1 MAGIHAA
8 QVDAG
13 VVAVGHLR
21 RADERLV
28 HPERVVGVEVGG
40 EDTRAEAVSEF
51 GREDA
56 LVERVGVGHV
66 ARGALQECAARE
78 EGRAADVS
86 EVGEYVV
93 LVGDVVVGAAL
104 DRVSEEVHVVRLGVF
119 GIVVE
124 AVVAPVSG
132 VGDRTRDECVELVA
146 RPLELCEYALLVDVS
161 VVVAV
166 DLVAHLQLLVLPR
179 GIGSGDVVRGLDVA
193 AAVVVDEVL
202 AVVEV
207 DDLVVVLTDVVAD
220 IDTGR
225 ELERRGDLVGVGRE
239 QTVPHV
245 VVVALRHHHARAV
258 DAGGVELLDLVVGE
272 RAVGVAERGVQDT
285 VVRALPGV
293 AVGRRAALSRVSRA
307 ASDRHVE
314 GCRERRLVVD
324 LPLVVE
330 RDLGL
335 VVLVEARVALL
346 AVLVETVA
354 GVVAVHVLL
363 AHEVLGL
370 LPLGDRQT
378 VVQGVALSVLLGGA
392 ECRERELVPVVDAL
406 RDVHEPV
413 VALEVRALDVAVA
426 PALGR
431 EDRHGPSVLG
441 QAGREAEREVVESV
455 VADAERERA
464 ALLGVDAVG
473 DDVHRT
479 AHRGGRDLRGAQTA
493 LRLHAARHVRE
504 TGPVRPVD
512 AAPFHVIDRYAVHHH
527 GDVGR
532 LEAAHVDLGVTEAA
546 AVLGHIYAGGRFE
559 DLGELLSAEFV
570 GDLVGRDGRYGHRGL
585 ALHGHR
591 LRDDDVLQRHGVGL
605 QDDCAEV
612 NATPPP

>member
-1 MAGIHAA
+1 MKFLAFCHSAI
-8 QVDAG
+8 
-13 VVAVGHLR
+13 
-21 RADERLV
+21 
-28 HPERVVGVEVGG
+28 
-40 EDTRAEAVSEF
+40 
-51 GREDA
+51 
-56 LVERVGVGHV
+56 
-66 ARGALQECAARE
+66 
-78 EGRAADVS
+78 
-86 EVGEYVV
+86 
-93 LVGDVVVGAAL
+93 
-104 DRVSEEVHVVRLGVF
+104 VRPSF
-119 GIVVE
+119 
-124 AVVAPVSG
+124 
-132 VGDRTRDECVELVA
+132 R
-146 RPLELCEYALLVDVS
+146 
-161 VVVAV
+161 
-166 DLVAHLQLLVLPR
+166 
-179 GIGSGDVVRGLDVA
+179 
-193 AAVVVDEVL
+193 
-202 AVVEV
+202 
-207 DDLVVVLTDVVAD
+207 
-220 IDTGR
+220 
-225 ELERRGDLVGVGRE
+225 
-239 QTVPHV
+239 
-245 VVVALRHHHARAV
+245 ALRC
-258 DAGGVELLDLVVGE
+258 
-272 RAVGVAERGVQDT
+272 
-285 VVRALPGV
+285 P
-293 AVGRRAALSRVSRA
+293 
-307 ASDRHVE
+307 
-314 GCRERRLVVD
+314 
-324 LPLVVE
+324 
-330 RDLGL
+330 
-335 VVLVEARVALL
+335 
-346 AVLVETVA
+346 
-354 GVVAVHVLL
+354 
-363 AHEVLGL
+363 
-370 LPLGDRQT
+370 
-378 VVQGVALSVLLGGA
+378 VLLGGA

-512 AAPFHVIDRYAVHHH
+512 AAPFHVIDRHAVHHH

-532 LEAAHVDLGVTEAA
+532 LEAAHVDLGVAEAA

-612 NATPPP
+612 NATPPLISRVSVT